1 MSSVSKKNK
10 RKVEENKVNE
20 LELLETENIDRL
32 LQVLEADKLLEPL
45 DFDYS
50 VEEIPQEFQDNGR
63 DLTAPRVFGFI
74 GSYAYDIIIYIG
86 RNLSL
91 LGKKVLIVDHT
102 PNMEVIRIIS
112 AVKDVDIKTQ
122 AVDFC
127 GMDVTCSDVCVGA
140 TENMGVPLISF
151 LDYDMVLIDF
161 GANVKGDS
169 HLLLCD
175 RVYCVFDMFRH
186 TAELIR
192 GAEITVDK
200 EIAFVFRDEL
210 PLLSLK
216 GRRKCQIELSD
227 KKPGKKG
234 ELVYH
239 IRFSKRD
246 AIARYMLEEEQ
257 AVSDSQ
263 ISDDLYE
270 FVDTVCR
277 ELMGDVSAKQY
288 RKQLANAKRQKI

>member
-1 MSSVSKKNK
+1 MSKKKKNT
-10 RKVEENKVNE
+10 VEENKASE
-20 LELLETENIDRL
+20 IELLEEESINLL
-32 LQVLEADKLLEPL
+32 LQALEADKLLEPL

-50 VEEIPQEFQDNGR
+50 VEEVPQEQQGNGK
-63 DLTAPRVFGFI
+63 DITAPPVFGFI

-91 LGKKVLIVDHT
+91 LGKKVLIVDRT
-102 PNMEVIRIIS
+102 PDTEVIRIIR
-112 AVKDVDIKTQ
+112 AAKDVDIKTQ

-127 GMDVTCSDVCVGA
+127 GMDVTSSDVCVG
-140 TENMGVPLISF
+140 TMEDMGVPMVSF
-151 LDYDMVLIDF
+151 LDYDIVLIDF
-161 GANVKGDS
+161 GTNVKGDS

-192 GAEITVDK
+192 GAEIAVDK